1 MAIHFKFSKI
11 GPINIETTVAIVP
24 RPRLLTVNIEVIG
37 LQITKKDTTIG
48 IMIITMAVID
58 TIITITIETFTV
70 DEGRVS
76 MAMKTNLIITKVSIG
91 ALVIA
96 AITSSSTITG
106 IRLDHL
112 IMTTDGDTDPRKKII
127 KNFLLAGFEKR
138 KKKSEKKKHIHYI
151 YSMKI
156 SMMLTILLCCSR

>member
-11 GPINIETTVAIVP
+11 GPINIETTVVAIVP

-58 TIITITIETFTV
+58 TIITITIEIFTV

-112 IMTTDGDTDPRKKII
+112 IMTTDGDTDLRKKII
-127 KNFLLAGFEKR
+127 KKFCWLIL
-138 KKKSEKKKHIHYI
+138 KKEKKEIGEKETYTLYI
-151 YSMKI
+151 QYENFNDVNNI
-156 SMMLTILLCCSR
+156 IML